1 MTSVALASAAV
12 LAASLVLGGATA
24 FAQAFLPE
32 WFVSFA
38 NSASGWTVITA
49 ALVISPPC
57 RRSVTG
63 ALVYGARVPWWLS
76 AALGA
81 VSFVLLTVGYA
92 IVSTMRG
99 YAYDPLM
106 FSVIGLV
113 VGPFVGVA
121 ACWLRARGLRA
132 ALGTAALAGVGMG
145 EAAYGLTV
153 VGETTSPV
161 YWIVIGIIGVV
172 LLGVM
177 LWGRIRGALP
187 VVVAVGGTAVV
198 AVAFVAA
205 YSMVGLI

>member
-1 MTSVALASAAV
+1 MGVALGSAAV
-12 LAASLVLGGATA
+12 LAASLALGGATA
-24 FAQAFLPE
+24 LAQAFLPE

-49 ALVISPPC
+49 ALV
-57 RRSVTG
+57 
-63 ALVYGARVPWWLS
+63 YGVRVSWWLS
-76 AALGA
+76 AVLGA
-81 VSFVLLTVGYA
+81 ASFVLLTVGYA

-106 FSVIGLV
+106 FSVIGV
-113 VGPFVGVA
+113 IVGPFVGIA
-121 ACWLRARGLRA
+121 ACWLRARGIRA
-132 ALGTAALAGVGMG
+132 ALGTAALAGVGIG

-161 YWIVIGIIGVV
+161 YWIIIGIVGAA

-177 LWGRIRGALP
+177 LWRRIRGAVP
-187 VVVAVGGTAVV
+187 VVAAVGGTAVV

-205 YSMVGLI
+205 YSMIGGI

>member
-49 ALVISPPC
+49 ALV
-57 RRSVTG
+57 
-63 ALVYGARVPWWLS
+63 YGARVPWWLS

-106 FSVIGLV
+106 FSVIGV
-113 VGPFVGVA
+113 IVGPFVGVA
-121 ACWLRARGLRA
+121 ACWLRVRGVRA
-132 ALGTAALAGVGMG
+132 VLGTAALAGVGIG

-187 VVVAVGGTAVV
+187 IVVAVGGTAVV

>member
-1 MTSVALASAAV
+1 
-12 LAASLVLGGATA
+12 
-24 FAQAFLPE
+24 
-32 WFVSFA
+32 
-38 NSASGWTVITA
+38 
-49 ALVISPPC
+49 
-57 RRSVTG
+57 
-63 ALVYGARVPWWLS
+63 
-76 AALGA
+76 
-81 VSFVLLTVGYA
+81 
-92 IVSTMRG
+92 
-99 YAYDPLM
+99 
-106 FSVIGLV
+106 
-113 VGPFVGVA
+113 
-121 ACWLRARGLRA
+121 
-132 ALGTAALAGVGMG
+132 MG